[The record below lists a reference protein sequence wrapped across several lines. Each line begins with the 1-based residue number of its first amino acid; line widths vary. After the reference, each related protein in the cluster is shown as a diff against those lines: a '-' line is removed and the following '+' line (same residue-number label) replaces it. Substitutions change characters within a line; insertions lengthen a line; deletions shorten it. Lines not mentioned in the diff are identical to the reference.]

1 MFRELPSWGFYVRH
15 AKDITF
21 KNVAVATKKCDFR
34 PAFVFDDVSGV
45 NMDNLYI
52 NGDYKR
58 SQIILKNVT
67 GMNLNVKPGLV
78 KNIQ

>member
-34 PAFVFDDVSGV
+34 PAFVFDDVSGI
-45 NMDNLYI
+45 NMDNVII
-52 NGDYKR
+52 NENDNGP
-58 SQIILKNVT
+58 QIILKDVT
-67 GMNLNVKPGLV
+67 NRNLRVKSELI
-78 KNIQ
+78 KTAK